1 MLGVS
6 DVKGMTNSGHI
17 KLEQED
23 DKLVRFENGKLV
35 GDYATL
41 LTQYFTREFWRFQHE
56 RNQKKT
62 KEVLQEYD
70 KVEGMP
76 EK

>member
-1 MLGVS
+1 MLHTS
-6 DVKGMTNSGHI
+6 DVKGMTTSGSI
-17 KLEQED
+17 KRQEENEP
-23 DKLVRFENGKLV
+23 LIRFENGKLV

-41 LTQYFTREFWRFQHE
+41 LTQYFTREFWRFQHK

-62 KEVLQEYD
+62 KEVLQQYD